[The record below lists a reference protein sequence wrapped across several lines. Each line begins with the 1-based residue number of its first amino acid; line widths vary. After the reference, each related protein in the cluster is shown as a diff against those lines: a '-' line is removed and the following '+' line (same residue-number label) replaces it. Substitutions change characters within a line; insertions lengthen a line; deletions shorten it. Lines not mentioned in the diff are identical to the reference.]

1 MKAKKKTNPV
11 QKKDKGKSKA
21 FKQILDKKKMMSE
34 VMKSLGV
41 APLGVYHESEV
52 IRIVLDVAGKYNV
65 PTTSPGIKKR
75 NLVDNLDYTD
85 DLLEILQLELDK
97 YVKSIIP
104 SRRVT
109 PAEIDNCDTVGDVVE
124 LIQAKTQP

>member
-1 MKAKKKTNPV
+1 MKAKKRKSST
-11 QKKDKGKSKA
+11 KKRDKGESKA
-21 FKQILDKKKMMSE
+21 FKQILEKKKMMSG
-34 VMKSLGV
+34 VLRSLGV

-52 IRIVLDVAGKYNV
+52 IRIVLDVAGKYHV

-109 PAEIDNCDTVGDVVE
+109 PTEIDNCDTVGDVVD
-124 LIQAKTQP
+124 LIQTKTQP